1 MIYRVPYEPGA
12 VRTGEQRHDTDT
24 SEEETIIVPSNIT
37 REWRRRLA
45 DSQRQAAAE
54 ERHRRAHPHC
64 SRRRGIM

>member
-12 VRTGEQRHDTDT
+12 VRTGDARTDDNDDEAT
-24 SEEETIIVPSNIT
+24 LVIPSDIT